1 MMDDI
6 LIKKCKKEDIP
17 QLKDIYTECIQYHI
31 KTGYHLDKV
40 FNAPELFSDHAKE
53 LINRDDGLLIVA
65 KSDNQIVGYCASKI
79 SEKPPVYAELRYG
92 EIENLAVSRDFQ
104 RQGVGEKLFQETV
117 KWLQK
122 RNIKRIEIMV
132 TIRNPKS
139 NNFWQ
144 KMGFKTF
151 MKTMDKEI

>member
-1 MMDDI
+1 MNDI
-6 LIKKCKKEDIP
+6 QIKECKKEDLP
-17 QLKDIYTECIQYHI
+17 QLKDIYTECIDYHV
-31 KTGYHLDKV
+31 KTGYHLDKIP
-40 FNAPELFSDHAKE
+40 NAPEFFLEHANE
-53 LINRDDGLLIVA
+53 LIKQDDALFILA

-79 SEKPPVYAELRYG
+79 SEKPPVYAEPRYG
-92 EIENLAVSRDFQ
+92 EIENLAVSKDFQ

-139 NNFWQ
+139 NNFWK

-151 MKTMDKEI
+151 MKSMDKEI